1 MNLILLGP
9 PGTGKGTQAEKL
21 SEKLGIP
28 HISTGDLFRELAA
41 EGNPLGVE
49 ARDKYWGKG
58 NLVPDDVTIKLA
70 EERLSKADCKKGF
83 ILDGFPRTIPQAQ
96 ALDKITAID
105 YVIDI
110 ESSDRTIIKRLTN
123 RRQCSKCKKIYG
135 IDVPP
140 KQEGTCDEC
149 GGKLIQRDDDKEEV
163 VKDRLNVYRKQTK
176 PLIRYYRHK
185 VKIVDG
191 EQPIQKILDDILR
204 AVESK

>member
-70 EERLSKADCKKGF
+70 EERLEKTDCKKGF